1 MAEIYEV
8 LPPILN
14 ITVVSGIWLMAK
26 SSHQI
31 QMNEG
36 LKNQIIL
43 KLNFVLQF
51 LILSAVSKAV
61 MITQLSDLFST
72 SSRSPS
78 LIAVLSHSVMSD
90 SLRPHEL
97 QPARLLCP
105 WGLSR
110 QEYQSGLPCPPP
122 RDLPNPGT
130 EPRSPAWQV
139 DSELPHKP
147 NQDVGES

>member
-130 EPRSPAWQV
+130 EPRSPAWQT
-139 DSELPHKP
+139 DSSPAQLPGKP
-147 NQDVGES
+147 LL